1 MAEARATTAGTWA
14 SPQRSN
20 RVQIREI
27 LMPKLSGYL
36 SAGILPVATSLL
48 LVVAWAAVVRLGEV
62 PEYLLPAPEDVI
74 PRIVEDR
81 NLLWANCV
89 TTLTEILIGFAL
101 TIVTAIPIGLVFALS
116 NFTRRALYPLVVVIQ
131 LVPKIAV
138 APLFLVWFGFGL
150 ESKVFLVV
158 LLTFFPL
165 LIASM
170 TGFKVL
176 DERYLYLTRSMGASG
191 WQTFRYLRF
200 PEAMPVVFSGAKTS
214 ATLATTGAIVAEFVG
229 ANRGL
234 GYQLLRATSTM
245 DAEMIFAIILVLTI
259 VGVFLNSLVELTEF
273 LLTPWQ
279 RRSRR

>member
-1 MAEARATTAGTWA
+1 MAEASATTSDTRIGRPHSDRLPNGAN
-14 SPQRSN
+14 P
-20 RVQIREI
+20 
-27 LMPKLSGYL
+27 LPKLTGYL
-36 SAGILPVATSLL
+36 TAGILPVATSVL
-48 LVVAWAAVVRLGEV
+48 LVVAWAVVVRVGDV
-62 PEYLLPAPEDVI
+62 PAYLLPAPQDVL

-81 NLLWANCV
+81 NLLWANCL
-89 TTLTEILIGFAL
+89 TTLTEILIGFLL
-101 TIVTAIPIGLVFALS
+101 TVVTAIPLGLLFALS
-116 NFTRRALYPLVVVIQ
+116 SLTRRALYPVVVVIQ

-158 LLTFFPL
+158 LLTFFPF

-170 TGFKVL
+170 TGFRVL

-245 DAEMIFAIILVLTI
+245 DAELIFAIILVLTI
-259 VGVFLNSLVELTEF
+259 VGVVLNGLVEIAEYV
-273 LLTPWQ
+273 LTPWQ